1 MNLKKKAINGV
12 VWSIVEGWSRRIFSY
27 IVFFLL
33 ARLLRPEDFGSIA
46 LAVSFVSFASIFAN
60 QGFATALVQRL
71 EIDPEHLDTAFWT
84 NLALGVM
91 FSLITVGA
99 SGLIAELYH
108 QPQLKLVI
116 CWLSLTFII
125 NAFKQVQEALLTRQL
140 CFRILAIRSLSVSFI
155 GGILGVIAAFCG
167 LGVWSLVI
175 QQLVGESLGVL
186 VLWQASNWRPGFKF
200 SQKHLQ
206 ELFSFGINLVG
217 ISLLNFVTTN
227 SDNLLIGYFL
237 GPVALGYYTLAYK
250 VYHLI
255 LQLLTNITNKVALPV
270 FARMQNDLALLR
282 KAFYQVTQL
291 TSLLAFPICFGVILL
306 APELVTVSFGEKW
319 LPIVPVMKILG
330 LVGILHSVYQ
340 FKVTTI
346 TALGKPAWNLRLHLL
361 NSLLDIIAF
370 SIAVRWGIVSVATAY
385 VIRNYLV
392 SPIRLWM
399 IYKLL
404 KINLK
409 KYFHQYIPSLLGSL
423 SIAVFIVV
431 TKQILINE
439 IGSQATLIVS
449 VLISICIYLL
459 TIKLVDPILFKTT
472 FNLFYSILPKSIRSK
487 AST

>member
-12 VWSIVEGWSRRIFSY
+12 VWSVIEGWSRRIFSY

-33 ARLLRPEDFGSIA
+33 ARLLRPEDFGLIA
-46 LAVSFVSFASIFAN
+46 LAVSFISFASIFAN
-60 QGFATALVQRL
+60 QGFATALVQRAK
-71 EIDPEHLDTAFWT
+71 IDPEHLDTAFWT

-140 CFRILAIRSLSVSFI
+140 CFRILAIRSLLVSFI
-155 GGILGVIAAFCG
+155 GGILGVIAAFSG

-175 QQLVGESLGVL
+175 QQLVGESLGVV

-200 SQKHLQ
+200 STKHLR

-217 ISLLNFVTTN
+217 ISLMNFVTTN

-255 LQLLTNITNKVALPV
+255 LQLLTNITDKVALPV
-270 FARMQNDLALLR
+270 FARMQENIELLR
-282 KAFYQVTQL
+282 SAFYKVTQL
-291 TSLLAFPICFGVILL
+291 TSLFAFPVCIGTVIL
-306 APELVTVSFGEKW
+306 APEIITIAFGDKW
-319 LPIVPVMKILG
+319 LPSVPVMQILG
-330 LVGILHSVYQ
+330 IVGILHCVFQ
-340 FKVTTI
+340 FKVTVI
-346 TALGKPAWNLRLHLL
+346 TALGKPSWIVWSSALNAIADFLL
-361 NSLLDIIAF
+361 FTLV
-370 SIAVRWGIVSVATAY
+370 VRWGIIAVATAY
-385 VIRNYLV
+385 AVRTYLF

-399 IYKLL
+399 VYKLADL
-404 KINLK
+404 KIKDYLS
-409 KYFHQYIPSLLGSL
+409 QYTAPLAGSL
-423 SIAVFIVV
+423 VMVLTV
-431 TKQILINE
+431 MLTKYLLKSWLGLPAIF
-439 IGSQATLIVS
+439 AVS
-449 VLISICIYLL
+449 VIMAMITYTIIILLIAPQLFQQ
-459 TIKLVDPILFKTT
+459 IKGFVQMAISKSATT
-472 FNLFYSILPKSIRSK
+472 
-487 AST
+487 